1 MTVFNPFDEENEYD
15 TSDTS
20 EETIHDG
27 GGGIV
32 EKDGHYHVRCFEVIY
47 HPAEASKEEDGEIVK
62 AKLPQA
68 EVKLEVLNGTEP
80 TEVGKKIYHT
90 IYLAGWEVKPTK
102 SDPAC
107 GVMKPLEGRQL
118 AGLLAFL
125 HAFGTVDGSVFGKE
139 SITLELGMI
148 ERLENLTAIVKVQLE
163 EQNEEVIN
171 PKTGKPYEP
180 RHKICWNTD
189 AWPVGH
195 EKVKD
200 VPVDPDESQYG
211 GGSGDAPIDDMGGL

>member
-1 MTVFNPFDEENEYD
+1 MSEFDPFSQENEYD
-15 TSDTS
+15 TSETS
-20 EETIHDG
+20 EETIHEG
-27 GGGIV
+27 GGGTV
-32 EKDGHYHVRCFEVIY
+32 NKDGMYHVRCFEVVY
-47 HPAEASKEEDGEIVK
+47 HPAEAAKEVDGEEIK

-80 TEVGKKIYHT
+80 SEIGKKLYHT
-90 IYLAGWEVKPTK
+90 LYIAGWEDKET
-102 SDPAC
+102 

-118 AGLLAFL
+118 AGFLAFC

-148 ERLENLTAIVKVQLE
+148 ERLEDLTAVVKVQLE
-163 EQNEEVIN
+163 EKNEKVIN

-200 VPVDPDESQYG
+200 VPKDPDSSQYTE
-211 GGSGDAPIDDMGGL
+211 SGEAPVDEMGGL